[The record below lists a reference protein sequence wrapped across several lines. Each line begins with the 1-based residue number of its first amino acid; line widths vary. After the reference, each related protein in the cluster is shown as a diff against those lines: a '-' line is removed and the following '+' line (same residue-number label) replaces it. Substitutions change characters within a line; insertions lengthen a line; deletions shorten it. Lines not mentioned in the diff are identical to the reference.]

1 MRLEGALR
9 GIRRSLPENRDG
21 EAGASQAR
29 KYFRKPEREKEEE
42 RATGEFSGKVSAV
55 QCRLRKY
62 RPYRTRINNGA
73 RLRDPASLGHK
84 EEAIFEP

>member
-29 KYFRKPEREKEEE
+29 KYFRKPEREKEE

-55 QCRLRKY
+55 QYRLRKS
-62 RPYRTRINNGA
+62 RPYRTRSNNGV
-73 RLRDPASLGHK
+73 RLRDPASFGHM
-84 EEAIFEP
+84 EEAIFKP